1 MASGIGRR
9 QFISILGGAAFA
21 WPLAARAQQS
31 AMPVIGYLG
40 VSDSDASAFR
50 QGLGEAGF
58 VEGKTISIE
67 YRLTR
72 DYSRMPDLAAELIQR
87 HVAIIATA
95 STQAALAAKTATTT
109 IPIVF
114 AIGDD
119 PVKFGLVAAI
129 NHPGGNVTGVNLVAI
144 DLEAK
149 RLGTLR
155 ELVPDVDTI
164 AVLVNPKNPSA
175 SKQSSDIQDAARTV
189 ERKIL
194 ILNAEDEQEIE
205 GAFTTLVQQRIGALA
220 VAGDTIFAARRNQIV
235 TLAARYSI
243 PTIYQRKEFAEVGGL
258 ISYGTDYSEMVRQ
271 QGLYV
276 ARILK
281 GERAADLPVMQS
293 TKFELVINLKTAK
306 ALGLTVP
313 QSLLVA
319 ADKVIE

>member
-1 MASGIGRR
+1 MQRR
-9 QFISILGGAAFA
+9 KFITLLAGVTVT
-21 WPLAARAQQS
+21 WPLPALAQQP
-31 AMPVIGYLG
+31 AMPVIAYLG

-58 VEGKTISIE
+58 VDGKSVLIE
-67 YRLTR
+67 YRFTK
-72 DYSRMPDLAAELIQR
+72 DYSRMPDLAAELVHR
-87 HVAIIATA
+87 HVAVIATA
-95 STQAALAAKTATTT
+95 STQAALAAKTATST

-129 NHPGGNVTGVNLVAI
+129 NHPGGNATGVNLVAI

-149 RLGTLR
+149 RMGTLR
-155 ELVPDVDTI
+155 ELVPAIGTI
-164 AVLVNPKNPSA
+164 GVLVNPKNPSA
-175 SKQSSDIQDAARTV
+175 AKQSSDIQDAARAV
-189 ERKIL
+189 ERQIL

-205 GAFTTLVQQRIGALA
+205 RAFATLVQQKIGALA
-220 VAGDTIFAARRNQIV
+220 VAGDTMFAARRIQIV

-281 GERAADLPVMQS
+281 GERPADLPIMQS
-293 TKFELVINLKTAK
+293 TRFELFINLKTAK